1 MFKFDFTIT
10 ISVIF
15 ALVALLSPI
24 ITALINNHHQL
35 KMKRLEIQYQ
45 QKLKAVEKYLNSVG
59 KYIVYDSVANQSD
72 YIESKGLI
80 YFHMNRSAWHLID
93 ELDKAITA
101 RDTNKVNELL
111 PRVCKELSKPVNNH

>member
-1 MFKFDFTIT
+1 MPKIDSTIT
-10 ISVIF
+10 ISVIL

-24 ITALINNHHQL
+24 ITTLINNHHQL

-45 QKLKAVEKYLNSVG
+45 QKQKAVEKYLNSVG
-59 KYIVYDSVANQSD
+59 KYITLASASIEAN

-111 PRVCKELSKPVNNH
+111 PKVCKELSKPVNNH